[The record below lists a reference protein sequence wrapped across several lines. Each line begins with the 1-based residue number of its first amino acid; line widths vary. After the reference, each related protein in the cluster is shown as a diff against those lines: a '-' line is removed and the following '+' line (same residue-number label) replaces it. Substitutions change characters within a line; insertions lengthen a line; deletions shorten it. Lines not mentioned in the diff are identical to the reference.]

1 VIDLP
6 PFTLANLLQYLVT
19 GIINGSMYAL
29 VAIGFALIINVTG
42 RFHIAFSVTFALS
55 AFVAGQVG
63 LSFGLPFPAAAF
75 IGMFAGALLGVL
87 IERIVYWPLNKRV
100 GMAALLVIFVAS
112 LGVSTVGEA
121 GLSLGWLNTPGVTIQ
136 GFNLTGIRWGDVSFT
151 NLNLVTVISAAIIII
166 GLQLVIN
173 RTALGRMIR
182 AVRGNPEMS
191 AAVGID
197 PKRIYLIVFAIGSA
211 IGGLAA
217 IFSATSALAT
227 PDMGTTPILYAITV
241 AFVAGTFASPL
252 AIGVVGLAIGVIE
265 SLSTFVVTSLWT
277 QTFVFGAL
285 LAYVA
290 ARPMAAHLRLVLERR
305 RYRQSLALRS

>member
-1 VIDLP
+1 VIALP
-6 PFTLANLLQYLVT
+6 PFTLANLLQYLAT
-19 GIINGSMYAL
+19 GIINGSLYAL

-42 RFHIAFSVTFALS
+42 RFHIAFSVTFAAS

-63 LSFGLPFPAAAF
+63 ISFGLPFAVAAL
-75 IGMFAGALLGVL
+75 IGMIAGAILGVL
-87 IERIVYWPLNKRV
+87 IERIVYWPLNRRI

-121 GLSLGWLNTPGVTIQ
+121 TLSLGWLNTPGVAIQ
-136 GFNLTGIRWGDVSFT
+136 GFNLKGIRVGGVSFT
-151 NLNLVTVISAAIIII
+151 NLNLVTVIAAVVVIL
-166 GLQLVIN
+166 GLHIVIKQ
-173 RTALGRMIR
+173 TALGRMIR

-197 PKRIYLIVFAIGSA
+197 PKRIYLVVFAIGSA
-211 IGGLAA
+211 VGGLAA
-217 IFSATSALAT
+217 VFSATSALAT

-252 AIGVVGLAIGVIE
+252 AIGLTGLLIGVIE
-265 SLSTFVVTSLWT
+265 SLSTFIVSSIWT

-285 LAYVA
+285 LLYVA
-290 ARPMAAHLRLVLERR
+290 ARPIAEHFRTVMERR
-305 RYRQSLALRS
+305 RYRESLALRS

>member
-1 VIDLP
+1 MELP

-29 VAIGFALIINVTG
+29 VALGFALIINVTG

-63 LSFGLPFPAAAF
+63 LSFGLPFPVATL

-87 IERIVYWPLNKRV
+87 IERIVYWPLNRRV

-121 GLSLGWLNTPGVTIQ
+121 GLSLGWLNTPGVIIP
-136 GFNLTGIRWGDVSFT
+136 GYNLTGVHWGDVSFT
-151 NLNLVTVISAAIIII
+151 NLNLVTVIAAVVIIL
-166 GLQLVIN
+166 GLQVVFN

-197 PKRIYLIVFAIGSA
+197 PRRIYLIVFAIGSA

-217 IFSATSALAT
+217 VFSATSALAT

-241 AFVAGTFASPL
+241 AFVAGTLASPL
-252 AIGVVGLAIGVIE
+252 AIGVTGFVIGVVE
-265 SLSTFVVTSLWT
+265 SLSTFVVSSLWT

-290 ARPMAAHLRLVLERR
+290 ARPMAEHIRVVLERR

>member
-1 VIDLP
+1 MP

-63 LSFGLPFPAAAF
+63 LSFGLPFPVAAF
-75 IGMFAGALLGVL
+75 IGMLAGALLGVL

-151 NLNLVTVISAAIIII
+151 NLNLVTVIAAAVIII
-166 GLQLVIN
+166 GLQVVIN

-252 AIGVVGLAIGVIE
+252 AIGVTGLAIGVIE

-290 ARPMAAHLRLVLERR
+290 ARPMAGHLRLVLERR